1 LLYLNDLLLYFNV
14 NEGSNFEVEE
24 ILTKKKFFLK
34 EMISF
39 ELKKTKSDR
48 NKSLT
53 LINTLLSLYEN
64 DSSEDDVQKNQNE
77 LHIIELLKKRSI

>member
-1 LLYLNDLLLYFNV
+1 M
-14 NEGSNFEVEE
+14 
-24 ILTKKKFFLK
+24 KKKFFLK

>member
-1 LLYLNDLLLYFNV
+1 MLYLNDLLLYFNV